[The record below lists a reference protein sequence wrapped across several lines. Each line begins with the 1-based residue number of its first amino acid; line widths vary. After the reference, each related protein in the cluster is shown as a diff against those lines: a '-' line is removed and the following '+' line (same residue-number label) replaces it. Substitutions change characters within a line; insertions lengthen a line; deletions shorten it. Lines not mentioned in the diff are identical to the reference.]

1 MDQAYM
7 GMEEIS
13 GSNIKLRRL
22 VETSEENYIDDE
34 VSQTVQCETTGLG
47 LPESEFVK
55 KSYCRAAV
63 VLLGL
68 LCLFLL
74 IGFITV
80 VFLFTQGKSPGE
92 MDTVLLHSLYNNLT
106 SERNQLLTSYNRLT
120 TEREQ
125 LLTSYNNLK
134 TEKDQLLTSYNN
146 LTTEREQLLT
156 SYNNLKT
163 EKDQLLTSYNN
174 LTTER
179 EQLLTS
185 YNNLKTEK
193 DQLLTSYNNLTTER
207 EQLLTSYNNKVKE
220 RDQLQTRFEDMTKN
234 RDNLQRKLQDC
245 RENWVAFSDSLY
257 QVSSEKKSWEES
269 RQDCLQKGAHLMII
283 NRREEQNFV
292 NQFKKSLWIGL
303 TDSETDGRWKWVD
316 GTRMTTSYWNSGE
329 PNGGRTE
336 NCGQI
341 KVYDSQNSWNDE
353 TCSNKHFWICEK
365 RISP

>member
-1 MDQAYM
+1 MGQAYM
-7 GMEEIS
+7 GMEDVS

-22 VETSEENYIDDE
+22 VETSEDNSIDDE
-34 VSQTVQCETTGLG
+34 VSQTVQCEMTGLG
-47 LPESEFVK
+47 FPEAEFVK

-63 VLLGL
+63 ILLGL

-74 IGFITV
+74 IGLITV

-92 MDTVLLHSLYNNLT
+92 MDTVLPHRLYNNLT
-106 SERNQLLTSYNRLT
+106 SERNQLLTSYNNLKTEKDQLLT
-120 TEREQ
+120 SYNNLTIKREQ

-146 LTTEREQLLT
+146 L
-156 SYNNLKT
+156 KT
-163 EKDQLLTSYNN
+163 EKN
-174 LTTER
+174 
-179 EQLLTS
+179 
-185 YNNLKTEK
+185 
-193 DQLLTSYNNLTTER
+193 
-207 EQLLTSYNNKVKE
+207 QLLTSYNNKVKE

-245 RENWVAFSDSLY
+245 RGNWVAFSDSLY
-257 QVSSEKKSWEES
+257 QVSSEQKSWEES
-269 RQDCLQKGAHLMII
+269 RQDCLQKGSNLMII
-283 NRREEQNFV
+283 NSREEQNFV
-292 NQFKKSLWIGL
+292 NQFKKYLWIGL
-303 TDSETDGRWKWVD
+303 TDSLTEGTWKWVD

-341 KVYDSQNSWNDE
+341 KAYDSQNSWNDE

-365 RISP
+365 RVSQ

>member
-22 VETSEENYIDDE
+22 VETSEDNYIDDE

-55 KSYCRAAV
+55 KSCCRAAV
-63 VLLGL
+63 ILLGL

-92 MDTVLLHSLYNNLT
+92 MDTVLLHRLYNNLT
-106 SERNQLLTSYNRLT
+106 SERNQLLTSYNKLT
-120 TEREQ
+120 TERE
-125 LLTSYNNLK
+125 
-134 TEKDQLLTSYNN
+134 QLLTSYNN

-174 LTTER
+174 VTIER
-179 EQLLTS
+179 EKLQ
-185 YNNLKTEK
+185 
-193 DQLLTSYNNLTTER
+193 
-207 EQLLTSYNNKVKE
+207 
-220 RDQLQTRFEDMTKN
+220 RDQLQTRFDDMTKN

-245 RENWVAFSDSLY
+245 RENWVALSDSLY

-283 NRREEQNFV
+283 NSREEQNFV
-292 NQFKKSLWIGL
+292 NQFKKYLWIGL
-303 TDSETDGRWKWVD
+303 TDSETDGIWKWVD
-316 GTRMTTSYWNSGE
+316 GTRMTTSYWNRGE

-336 NCGQI
+336 NCGEI
-341 KVYDSQNSWNDE
+341 RFYDSENSWNDAP
-353 TCSNKHFWICEK
+353 CSIEKFWICEK
-365 RISP
+365 RVSP

>member
-22 VETSEENYIDDE
+22 VETSEDNYIDDE

-47 LPESEFVK
+47 LPESEFIK

-63 VLLGL
+63 ILLGL

-92 MDTVLLHSLYNNLT
+92 MDTVLLHRLYNNLT
-106 SERNQLLTSYNRLT
+106 SERNQLLTSYNNLT
-120 TEREQ
+120 TKREQLLTSYNNLTTKREQ

-134 TEKDQLLTSYNN
+134 TEKD
-146 LTTEREQLLT
+146 
-156 SYNNLKT
+156 
-163 EKDQLLTSYNN
+163 
-174 LTTER
+174 
-179 EQLLTS
+179 
-185 YNNLKTEK
+185 
-193 DQLLTSYNNLTTER
+193 
-207 EQLLTSYNNKVKE
+207 QLLTSYNNKVKE

-245 RENWVAFSDSLY
+245 QGNWVAFSDSLY
-257 QVSSEKKSWEES
+257 QVSLEKKSWEES

-329 PNGGRTE
+329 PNGGRSE
-336 NCGQI
+336 NCGE
-341 KVYDSQNSWNDE
+341 VRFYDSENSWNDAP
-353 TCSNKHFWICEK
+353 CSIEKFWICEK
-365 RISP
+365 RVSP

>member
-7 GMEEIS
+7 GMEDVS
-13 GSNIKLRRL
+13 DSNVKLRRL
-22 VETSEENYIDDE
+22 VETSEDNSIDDE
-34 VSQTVQCETTGLG
+34 MSQTVQCETTGLG
-47 LPESEFVK
+47 LPEAEFVK

-63 VLLGL
+63 ILLGL

-80 VFLFTQGKSPGE
+80 VFLFTQGKSQWE
-92 MDTVLLHSLYNNLT
+92 MDTVLLHRLYNNLT
-106 SERNQLLTSYNRLT
+106 SERNQLLTSYNNLT

-125 LLTSYNNLK
+125 LLTSYNNLE

-156 SYNNLKT
+156 SYKTLKT

-174 LTTER
+174 LTTKR

-193 DQLLTSYNNLTTER
+193 N
-207 EQLLTSYNNKVKE
+207 QLLTSYNNKVKE

-257 QVSSEKKSWEES
+257 KVSSEQKSWEES
-269 RQDCLQKGAHLMII
+269 RQDCLQKGSNLMII
-283 NRREEQNFV
+283 NSREEQNFA
-292 NQFKKSLWIGL
+292 NQFKKYLWIGL
-303 TDSETDGRWKWVD
+303 TDSQTDGTWKWVD

-329 PNGGRTE
+329 PNGGRKE

-341 KVYDSQNSWNDE
+341 KAYDSQNSWNDE
-353 TCSNKHFWICEK
+353 TCSNQHFWICEK
-365 RISP
+365 RVSQ

>member
-1 MDQAYM
+1 AHKFYSSPHLEYNK
-7 GMEEIS
+7 GGAHFTICNFKGLILSLSEC
-13 GSNIKLRRL
+13 IK
-22 VETSEENYIDDE
+22 
-34 VSQTVQCETTGLG
+34 
-47 LPESEFVK
+47 
-55 KSYCRAAV
+55 
-63 VLLGL
+63 
-68 LCLFLL
+68 
-74 IGFITV
+74 
-80 VFLFTQGKSPGE
+80 
-92 MDTVLLHSLYNNLT
+92 
-106 SERNQLLTSYNRLT
+106 
-120 TEREQ
+120 
-125 LLTSYNNLK
+125 
-134 TEKDQLLTSYNN
+134 
-146 LTTEREQLLT
+146 QLLT

-234 RDNLQRKLQDC
+234 RDNLQRKLQG
-245 RENWVAFSDSLY
+245 NYFWY

-269 RQDCLQKGAHLMII
+269 RRDCLKKGSDLMII
-283 NRREEQNFV
+283 NSREE
-292 NQFKKSLWIGL
+292 QFKKSLWIGL

>member
-1 MDQAYM
+1 
-7 GMEEIS
+7 
-13 GSNIKLRRL
+13 
-22 VETSEENYIDDE
+22 
-34 VSQTVQCETTGLG
+34 
-47 LPESEFVK
+47 
-55 KSYCRAAV
+55 V

-80 VFLFTQGKSPGE
+80 
-92 MDTVLLHSLYNNLT
+92 
-106 SERNQLLTSYNRLT
+106 
-120 TEREQ
+120 
-125 LLTSYNNLK
+125 
-134 TEKDQLLTSYNN
+134 
-146 LTTEREQLLT
+146 
-156 SYNNLKT
+156 
-163 EKDQLLTSYNN
+163 
-174 LTTER
+174 
-179 EQLLTS
+179 
-185 YNNLKTEK
+185 

-283 NRREEQNFV
+283 NRREEQVCNFV

-316 GTRMTTSYWNSGE
+316 GTRMTTSYWNRGE

-353 TCSNKHFWICEK
+353 TCSDKHFWICEK